1 MKHTTLQKAR
11 DKRDLT
17 NAEIARQV
25 RCSESMVAKVL
36 SGEKK
41 RGEVRDKI
49 VQFLNSEKEK

>member
-1 MKHTTLQKAR
+1 M
-11 DKRDLT
+11 T

-41 RGEVRDKI
+41 RGEVRDRI
-49 VQFLNSEKEK
+49 VKFLTAVTID